1 VVGLIVEDGL
11 EMYHIGY
18 IRSHYVRLRFQVL
31 EDVRGIREVEEVE
44 RLLRK
49 LEEER
54 EKHKREYKVLLYG
67 RKGGKLV
74 ALVLEKMD
82 ADYYLM
88 CVDVNKFLDDLRVM
102 LEDP

>member
-1 VVGLIVEDGL
+1 VIVEDGF
-11 EMYHIGY
+11 EMYYIGY
-18 IRSHYVRLRFQVL
+18 IKSHSVRLRFRVL

-67 RKGGKLV
+67 RKGEKLV
-74 ALVLEKMD
+74 ALVLEKMG
-82 ADYYLM
+82 ADYHLM
-88 CVDVNKFLDDLRVM
+88 CVDVNKFLADLRDM
-102 LEDP
+102 IGDL

>member
-1 VVGLIVEDGL
+1 MIVEDGF

-18 IRSHYVRLRFQVL
+18 IRSHSIRLKFEVL
-31 EDVRGIREVEEVE
+31 EDVRGVKEVEEVE
-44 RLLRK
+44 RLLKK

-67 RKGGKLV
+67 RMGEKLV
-74 ALVLEKMD
+74 ALVLEKMGT
-82 ADYYLM
+82 DYHLM
-88 CVDVNKFLDDLRVM
+88 CVDVNKFLADLRDM